1 MLKTLKIK
9 NVALTKEATIE
20 FDEKLNIISGE
31 TGAGKSVLLDAIGL
45 ILGHKADK
53 TLIKSGEEF
62 LKVEATFNIFDNKK
76 VEQFFLENDLEF
88 DNCIIISRK
97 VSQDGKNEVKLNGES
112 VPLAYIKTL
121 GKLLVDVHGQNDNN
135 QILDRQNQLLL
146 IDKFIDFD
154 FNALKENY
162 KKIVEINK
170 KIKELSF
177 DDDTRTRE
185 LDLLSYQIS
194 EIENANITE
203 NEEDDLKSELLL
215 MKNAEKIANN
225 LNSIKESF
233 EGQFGILSGLRK
245 AGIDLSNIFSLSE
258 NQTNLLERFNS
269 LEIEAGDVYDEI
281 LKQFNVEFSQERY
294 DEIDQRLE
302 VYKNLHK
309 KYGLMVADIL
319 KFLEEAK
326 LKRDKLLNFEE
337 ELDALNKQKKNLIS
351 EMFSCCEKL
360 TKQRKECAENLSKKL
375 VYELKELMMPNAK
388 IVFSFNEYN
397 KENFEQFL
405 SASGADVVDLMFSAN
420 LGEDVKPLNLVASG
434 GEISRL
440 VLAIKTIDSS
450 KNDTPTIIFDELDTG
465 ISGEASVQ
473 TSKKLAKISQNVQIL
488 AVSHQFQICAMAD
501 KNILVKKFEME
512 GKTYSQIFSLSGE
525 ETVLELC
532 RFLSV
537 NGVTE
542 STIIHAKEVKAFCD
556 EYKKSLTKNC

>member
-194 EIENANITE
+194 EIENANITVSKTVAGAMGDKTKDFTFQLKMTGNTLAELPYTKGEETGTLTVVDGVAEFTLSHGE
-203 NEEDDLKSELLL
+203 N
-215 MKNAEKIANN
+215 IV
-225 LNSIKESF
+225 
-233 EGQFGILSGLRK
+233 
-245 AGIDLSNIFSLSE
+245 LSE
-258 NQTNLLERFNS
+258 IPIGTTY
-269 LEIEAGDVYDEI
+269 EIT
-281 LKQFNVEFSQERY
+281 
-294 DEIDQRLE
+294 E
-302 VYKNLHK
+302 VD
-309 KYGLMVADIL
+309 G
-319 KFLEEAK
+319 
-326 LKRDKLLNFEE
+326 
-337 ELDALNKQKKNLIS
+337 
-351 EMFSCCEKL
+351 
-360 TKQRKECAENLSKKL
+360 
-375 VYELKELMMPNAK
+375 
-388 IVFSFNEYN
+388 
-397 KENFEQFL
+397 
-405 SASGADVVDLMFSAN
+405 
-420 LGEDVKPLNLVASG
+420 ASG
-434 GEISRL
+434 GYTVESTNASGTLTEDTNVSFTNTRNST
-440 VLAIKTIDSS
+440 VPALAHT
-450 KNDTPTIIFDELDTG
+450 
-465 ISGEASVQ
+465 
-473 TSKKLAKISQNVQIL
+473 
-488 AVSHQFQICAMAD
+488 
-501 KNILVKKFEME
+501 NIL
-512 GKTYSQIFSLSGE
+512 I
-525 ETVLELC
+525 
-532 RFLSV
+532 
-537 NGVTE
+537 
-542 STIIHAKEVKAFCD
+542 STGLFAIALAGLFWYLRKRKQ
-556 EYKKSLTKNC
+556 